1 MYKLTTLAV
10 LLIAAPLAAQTAPAM
25 DHSKMD
31 HSKMMAGQP
40 AMDHS
45 KMDHSK
51 MDHSKMAGGKKMDC
65 MGEDGQC
72 KMMAAGKN
80 TPANPYAETSM
91 ASHKTMMAAIGTDA
105 SETWT
110 RKMIE
115 HHRSGVAMSKIALD
129 KAQDKETLANARM
142 LVAAQE
148 KEIGVYQA
156 WLKSRGKAAQ

>member
-51 MDHSKMAGGKKMDC
+51 MAGGKKMDC

-91 ASHKTMMAAIGTDA
+91 ASHKAMMAAIGTDV